1 MFEYIFGL
9 TIFLIL
15 LGIHWLST
23 PEKKKETRPVQT
35 EPALPVQPAEEN
47 RDMAQHAS
55 QNNEQRRDRTMHTTA
70 EAITEILE
78 RNSIKYRIIEKQ
90 NTSFIETWYNIDC
103 GPSVRIVFISSDSKN
118 DVQIRIY
125 GIMNKIPT
133 EKRSAVLEACNQVN
147 SRMRFF
153 KFFVDEDNDLMGF
166 YDLPAGSAEDNVG
179 ECCLELLIRAVQIL
193 NDCYHYFPEAV
204 YGSSA
209 KADFANT
216 LSALKYLR
224 DHPIQVQKTESADD
238 NSCE

>member
-23 PEKKKETRPVQT
+23 PEKKKETKSIQAELAPSVQS
-35 EPALPVQPAEEN
+35 AEEN
-47 RDMAQHAS
+47 RDKAQGAS
-55 QNNEQRRDRTMHTTA
+55 QNNENGRERTMHTA
-70 EAITEILE
+70 VEAITEVLE

-90 NTSFIETWYNIDC
+90 DTSFIETWYNIDC
-103 GPSVRIVFISSDSKN
+103 GPSVRIVFISSGNKN

-133 EKRSAVLEACNQVN
+133 EKRSDILEACNQVN
-147 SRMRFF
+147 GRMRFF

-166 YDLPAGSAEDNVG
+166 YDLPAGSANDNVG
-179 ECCLELLIRAVQIL
+179 KCCFELLIRAVQIL

-209 KADFANT
+209 KADFTNT

-224 DHPIQVQKTESADD
+224 DHPIQVPKTEPADD
-238 NSCE
+238 NSC